1 MPYIACKA
9 CTDRSDLQRIS
20 ALTAL
25 QRIFARADLQRIFGF
40 TLALGLAACSSMPR
54 PTEQIEA
61 ARAAVSKAQPV
72 VVQDGSMELRVA
84 QYKLARAEQDA
95 ERGDYSNARIY
106 AEQAQVDADYAR
118 AIAENAR
125 VERAAADA
133 NLGVRRLQD
142 ELDRRAK

>member
-9 CTDRSDLQRIS
+9 CTDRSV
-20 ALTAL
+20 L
-25 QRIFARADLQRIFGF
+25 QRIFALTDLQRIFALTDLQRIF
-40 TLALGLAACSSMPR
+40 ALTMALGLGACSSMPR
-54 PTEQIEA
+54 PAEQIDA

-106 AEQAQVDADYAR
+106 AEQAQVDAEYAR

>member
-9 CTDRSDLQRIS
+9 CTDRSDLQR
-20 ALTAL
+20 L
-25 QRIFARADLQRIFGF
+25 
-40 TLALGLAACSSMPR
+40 LALVLVVGLGACASMPR
-54 PTEQIEA
+54 PAEQIDA
-61 ARAAVSKAQPV
+61 ARAAVSKAEPV
-72 VVQDGSMELRVA
+72 VVQDGTMELRVA
-84 QYKLARAEQDA
+84 QYKLARAEQQA
-95 ERGDYSNARIY
+95 ERGDYTNARIY

-133 NLGVRRLQD
+133 NLGVWRLQD

>member
-1 MPYIACKA
+1 
-9 CTDRSDLQRIS
+9 
-20 ALTAL
+20 
-25 QRIFARADLQRIFGF
+25 
-40 TLALGLAACSSMPR
+40 
-54 PTEQIEA
+54 
-61 ARAAVSKAQPV
+61 
-72 VVQDGSMELRVA
+72 MELRVA
-84 QYKLARAEQDA
+84 QYKLARAEQQA

>member
-9 CTDRSDLQRIS
+9 CTDRSV
-20 ALTAL
+20 L
-25 QRIFARADLQRIFGF
+25 QRIFALTDLQRIFAL
-40 TLALGLAACSSMPR
+40 TMALGLGACSSMPR
-54 PTEQIEA
+54 PDEQIDA
-61 ARAAVSKAQPV
+61 ARGAVSKAQPV

-95 ERGDYSNARIY
+95 ERGDYSSARIY
-106 AEQAQVDADYAR
+106 AEQAQVDAEYAR

>member
-1 MPYIACKA
+1 MPYIVCKA
-9 CTDRSDLQRIS
+9 CTDRSDLQRS
-20 ALTAL
+20 FTLPNL
-25 QRIFARADLQRIFGF
+25 QRIFAL
-40 TLALGLAACSSMPR
+40 TMALGLGACSGMPR
-54 PTEQIEA
+54 PDEQIDA

-84 QYKLARAEQDA
+84 QYKLDRAEQHA
-95 ERGDYSNARIY
+95 ERGDYTNARIY

-133 NLGVRRLQD
+133 NLGVRHLQD